1 VQAAAKE
8 SVPFS
13 SCPINSPVQ
22 ISGEFVLRR
31 PKRMKKHEVDVPHC
45 NKPDTDN
52 LIKSTLDALVD
63 AGVLRD
69 DCIVWSVCMTKR
81 YANEEEASH
90 ARIVI
95 MVEEPEDLD
104 KIQESEVEQ

>member
-1 VQAAAKE
+1 
-8 SVPFS
+8 
-13 SCPINSPVQ
+13 
-22 ISGEFVLRR
+22 
-31 PKRMKKHEVDVPHC
+31 MKKHEVDVPHC

-69 DCIVWSVCMTKR
+69 DCIVWSVFMTKR